1 MVGAVVP
8 GSQVSR
14 NWRIAADAAAG
25 TGAARR
31 EAIYDPAM
39 KFGIMFANSGHFAAA
54 EGAAA
59 IATAADR
66 CGLESIWAVE
76 HVVIPHGYQSQYPYH
91 ESGKIP
97 LGDDPDLPD
106 PLLWLAYAGALTKD
120 IRLATGILIVPQR
133 NPVVLAKECASLSKL
148 TNNRFEL
155 GIGVGWLRE
164 EFDALGVPWPDRGGR
179 TDEYCEA
186 MSALWSQQ
194 HATYHGKYVNF
205 DNAISRPQP
214 AGGSIPIVVG
224 GHSDAA
230 AKRAGRYGT
239 GFFPAKGTDEELT
252 HLFEVVKGSAAEH
265 GRDGD
270 AIENTTMVWS
280 WRRESLDRVKQ
291 LEDLGVD
298 RLVLAPPTSNPA
310 RIGDAME
317 ELAAKI
323 APVATR

>member
-1 MVGAVVP
+1 VVP
-8 GSQVSR
+8 
-14 NWRIAADAAAG
+14 
-25 TGAARR
+25 T
-31 EAIYDPAM
+31 IYDPGM
-39 KFGIMFANSGHFAAA
+39 KFGIMFANSGNFADA

-59 IATAADR
+59 IATAADE

-76 HVVIPHGYQSQYPYH
+76 HVIIPHGYQSQYPYH

-106 PLLWLAYAGALTKD
+106 PLLWLAFAAALTKS

-133 NPVVLAKECASLSKL
+133 NPVVLAKECASLAKL
-148 TNNRFEL
+148 SNNRFEL
-155 GIGVGWLRE
+155 GIGVGWLKE
-164 EFDALGVPWPDRGGR
+164 EFEALGVPWPDRGRR
-179 TDEYCEA
+179 TDEYCAA
-186 MSALWSQQ
+186 MQALWSQK
-194 HATYHGKYVNF
+194 HAEYHGRYADF
-205 DNAISRPQP
+205 SNAISRPQP
-214 AGGSIPIVVG
+214 DGGTVPIVVG

-230 AKRAGRYGT
+230 ACRAGRYGT

-252 HLFEVVKGSAAEH
+252 HLFELCRAEAVAN
-265 GRDGD
+265 GRDPD

-291 LEDLGVD
+291 LADLGVH

-310 RIGDAME
+310 KIRQAME
-317 ELAAKI
+317 ELAEKI